1 MTEKHTDS
9 SAPETPEVH
18 PDADGA
24 PEPVDAADGGAGEHS
39 ATAEPTG
46 PAPEPRIGVM
56 FPAAVIVLQSALSYG
71 IATSSTTPMRT
82 YMGIGAVPLLG
93 ALLLLAWWLLSRSVP
108 LRDRLM
114 GAALALV
121 ALAVPLLLSRPI
133 EIFLLVY
140 VLPTLT
146 TGLVV
151 VLLATA
157 GMRWAVR
164 RKALAGTLALC
175 ALLYCLV
182 KVAGVDGNMA
192 PLLSWRWNAPPEAG
206 LSVETSVENQ
216 VASLPESLSPEDWPG
231 FRGDRRDGRNRVST
245 FGTDWVTNP
254 PEELWRRDIG
264 LGWSSFTV
272 IGDYC
277 FTQEQRG
284 EDEVV
289 VCYDANTGEEI
300 WINAIRERFSEVMG
314 DGPRGTPEFNR
325 GKLYTQGATGV
336 LQCLDAATGAALWQ
350 RNIKDDAGLD
360 KIPQWGFSSSPL
372 AVGDLVIAYTSAGDG
387 KSVIA
392 YNQADGEIAWMAGRG
407 RNGYSSPHFGEVAG
421 RQQVLMSSNYGI
433 ESFDPLTGAL
443 LWDQEWDIKGNPR
456 VAQPFIFD
464 LYHIYAGTGQG
475 KGVRLIKVWNEGDAL
490 VPRTVY
496 TSPRFRPYFN
506 DYVHHDGYLYGF
518 DGTRFACMETTDG
531 HVRFTGE
538 RWGGQVLLLNE
549 LDMLVVLTEAG
560 EVVLV
565 AAYPS
570 FVDIRGRFQAL
581 SSKTWN
587 HPVVAHG
594 KLFVRNDREAVCYTL
609 PLVPA
614 PEPVEADEAVEA
626 EAGDAEDE
634 AGG

>member
-1 MTEKHTDS
+1 MTEKHDES
-9 SAPETPEVH
+9 NKPETPDVQ
-18 PDADGA
+18 PDDGGA
-24 PEPVDAADGGAGEHS
+24 PEPIDGEPASENMITEPAG
-39 ATAEPTG
+39 PL
-46 PAPEPRIGVM
+46 PEPRVGVL
-56 FPAAVIVLQSALSYG
+56 FPAAVIVLQSVLSYG

-93 ALLLLAWWLLSRSVP
+93 ALLLLAWWLRSRTVP

-121 ALAVPLLLSRPI
+121 VLAVPALLQRPI
-133 EIFLLVY
+133 VMDGVFLLVY

-146 TGLVV
+146 TGVTV
-151 VLLATA
+151 VLVATA

-175 ALLYCLV
+175 ALFYCLV

-192 PLLSWRWNAPPEAG
+192 PLLSWRWNAPPEVG
-206 LSVETSVENQ
+206 LTVETAVENR
-216 VASLPESLSPEDWPG
+216 VVTLPESLSPEDWPG

-245 FGTDWVTNP
+245 FGTDWESNP
-254 PEELWRRDIG
+254 PKELWRRDIG

-272 IGDYC
+272 IGDNC

-300 WINAIRERFSEVMG
+300 WINGIKERFSEVMG

-336 LQCLDAATGAALWQ
+336 LQCLDAATGTALWR
-350 RNIKDDAGLD
+350 RNIKEDAGME
-360 KIPQWGFSSSPL
+360 KTPQWGFSSSPL
-372 AVGDLVIAYTSAGDG
+372 AVGELVIAYTGAGDG

-392 YNQADGEIAWMAGRG
+392 YNQADGEITWMAGQG

-421 RQQVLMSSNYGI
+421 RQQILMSSNYGI
-433 ESFDPLTGAL
+433 ESFEPATGAL

-490 VPRTVY
+490 APRTVY

-549 LDMLVVLTEAG
+549 LDMLVVLTEEG
-560 EVVLV
+560 EIVLV

-594 KLFVRNDREAVCYTL
+594 KLFVRNDREAVCYAL
-609 PLVPA
+609 PPA
-614 PEPVEADEAVEA
+614 PEPVEAEPEVAEA
-626 EAGDAEDE
+626 EVEGEP
-634 AGG
+634 